1 MIFVPQSDSG
11 GISPLRRMG
20 RRLFN
25 ICWNWSRKLWKHW
38 RNGLARKFS
47 LVKVSFFFFFS
58 NIFDELL
65 IREGTFYRI
74 ERNLHALIYFFFKF
88 ILELESYYLP
98 GLYHSA
104 KRFITPFDSV
114 VGKNDRRFWSIRWK
128 MNTPTILRSIC

>member
-1 MIFVPQSDSG
+1 MYPSIDRGSCGNIEGMDWRENF
-11 GISPLRRMG
+11 
-20 RRLFN
+20 RL
-25 ICWNWSRKLWKHW
+25 L
-38 RNGLARKFS
+38 KF
-47 LVKVSFFFFFS
+47 LFFFFS

-114 VGKNDRRFWSIRWK
+114 GGKNDRRF
-128 MNTPTILRSIC
+128 